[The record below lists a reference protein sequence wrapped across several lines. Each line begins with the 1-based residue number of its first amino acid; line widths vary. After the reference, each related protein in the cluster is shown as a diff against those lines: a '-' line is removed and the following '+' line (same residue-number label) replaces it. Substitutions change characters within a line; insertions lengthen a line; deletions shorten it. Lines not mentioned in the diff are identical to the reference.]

1 MIRRVIYIPMEYDDK
16 GEPTVPDWN
25 YEGDSTPMAAAT
37 EEWEHRRMLCD
48 SGSIVVAKVEETT
61 DLPTADEFENIRAAC
76 EGEFVPGD
84 EWRRWVACIEV
95 RITTREIPKPV

>member
-25 YEGDSTPMAAAT
+25 YEGEHSPEDAAMG
-37 EEWEHRRMLCD
+37 EWEPRGMLAN

-61 DLPTADEFENIRAAC
+61 DTPTADELEGIRAAC
-76 EGEFVPGD
+76 EGEFITGD
-84 EWRRWVACIEV
+84 EWRRWIACIEV
-95 RITTREIPKPV
+95 RITTREIPKP